1 MATSEY
7 STAVEDTV
15 EGNAAELWELS
26 MCLWSHPELALKER
40 KAHHLLTGFLEK
52 WGFKVHR
59 HHHLE
64 TAFRA
69 EAVAPGGADGPTVAL
84 MAEYDALPDIGH
96 GCGHNLIA
104 EAAMGAAIAV
114 MDAMKKFSNVRGK
127 LVVIGTPGEEG
138 AGGKVLLLEK
148 GAFADVD
155 AALMAHPGFRD
166 VLKAYFNSRR
176 QIQQVFCSALS
187 AMAVALNAVVHQA
200 VESSAGELWELGQ
213 FLWGNPE
220 TSMKEA
226 TAHDKLSEFL
236 ERKGF
241 QVTRRYL
248 LDTAFRA
255 EFCAPGGID
264 GPTIAFLAEYD
275 ALPEIGHACGHN
287 LVSECALGAA
297 VAIRE
302 VMKEFK
308 NIRGKILVLG
318 TPGQEKFGGK
328 EVLRQKNAFKEIDA
342 VLLAHPAV
350 FNCAN
355 PPLSA
360 RQEHRVRAKAGWCCP
375 LPFSKPFL
383 RVHPAGVLFGD
394 ADEALV
400 VSAASSSDSGNVSQA
415 LPCLQA
421 AFAIASAGANHSKT
435 FAAAAGS
442 REAQAPTRRAAKILA
457 LTALDLYT
465 DPKLLGR
472 VKQEFHDWKSNQ
484 QEDRKENKQ
493 PCGS

>member
-1 MATSEY
+1 
-7 STAVEDTV
+7 
-15 EGNAAELWELS
+15 
-26 MCLWSHPELALKER
+26 
-40 KAHHLLTGFLEK
+40 
-52 WGFKVHR
+52 
-59 HHHLE
+59 
-64 TAFRA
+64 
-69 EAVAPGGADGPTVAL
+69 
-84 MAEYDALPDIGH
+84 
-96 GCGHNLIA
+96 
-104 EAAMGAAIAV
+104 
-114 MDAMKKFSNVRGK
+114 
-127 LVVIGTPGEEG
+127 
-138 AGGKVLLLEK
+138 
-148 GAFADVD
+148 
-155 AALMAHPGFRD
+155 
-166 VLKAYFNSRR
+166 
-176 QIQQVFCSALS
+176 
-187 AMAVALNAVVHQA
+187 MAVALNAVVHQA

-297 VAIRE
+297 VAVRE

-360 RQEHRVRAKAGWCCP
+360 RQEITVQFQSSVPFVDSPWEASSALDAAVTSYVNLALLRQQIKPASRILGMLLASGGNNVTVPETSQLMYQLRAPTAGDLAVLMGRVEACFEAAAQATDCC
-375 LPFSKPFL
+375 LVQEKGIVYKEFVHNNAFVAAYSKHA
-383 RVHPAGVLFGD
+383 REMGVLFGD

>member
-1 MATSEY
+1 
-7 STAVEDTV
+7 
-15 EGNAAELWELS
+15 
-26 MCLWSHPELALKER
+26 
-40 KAHHLLTGFLEK
+40 
-52 WGFKVHR
+52 
-59 HHHLE
+59 
-64 TAFRA
+64 
-69 EAVAPGGADGPTVAL
+69 
-84 MAEYDALPDIGH
+84 
-96 GCGHNLIA
+96 
-104 EAAMGAAIAV
+104 
-114 MDAMKKFSNVRGK
+114 
-127 LVVIGTPGEEG
+127 
-138 AGGKVLLLEK
+138 
-148 GAFADVD
+148 
-155 AALMAHPGFRD
+155 
-166 VLKAYFNSRR
+166 
-176 QIQQVFCSALS
+176 
-187 AMAVALNAVVHQA
+187 MAVALNAVVHQA

-241 QVTRRYL
+241 QVARRYL

-264 GPTIAFLAEYD
+264 
-275 ALPEIGHACGHN
+275 
-287 LVSECALGAA
+287 
-297 VAIRE
+297 
-302 VMKEFK
+302 
-308 NIRGKILVLG
+308 
-318 TPGQEKFGGK
+318 
-328 EVLRQKNAFKEIDA
+328 
-342 VLLAHPAV
+342 
-350 FNCAN
+350 
-355 PPLSA
+355 
-360 RQEHRVRAKAGWCCP
+360 
-375 LPFSKPFL
+375 
-383 RVHPAGVLFGD
+383 GVLFGD

>member
-176 QIQQVFCSALS
+176 QLDVQYEAKAPHAPESPWVGP
-187 AMAVALNAVVHQA
+187 NAQ
-200 VESSAGELWELGQ
+200 
-213 FLWGNPE
+213 
-220 TSMKEA
+220 
-226 TAHDKLSEFL
+226 D
-236 ERKGF
+236 
-241 QVTRRYL
+241 
-248 LDTAFRA
+248 
-255 EFCAPGGID
+255 
-264 GPTIAFLAEYD
+264 
-275 ALPEIGHACGHN
+275 
-287 LVSECALGAA
+287 AA
-297 VAIRE
+297 VAAY
-302 VMKEFK
+302 V
-308 NIRGKILVLG
+308 NLSL
-318 TPGQEKFGGK
+318 
-328 EVLRQKNAFKEIDA
+328 LRQHITPASRILGVAKQLGSHASVVPESSRLVYQLRAPNQEERSSLVKRAQGAF
-342 VLLAHPAV
+342 
-350 FNCAN
+350 
-355 PPLSA
+355 
-360 RQEHRVRAKAGWCCP
+360 
-375 LPFSKPFL
+375 
-383 RVHPAGVLFGD
+383 
-394 ADEALV
+394 
-400 VSAASSSDSGNVSQA
+400 
-415 LPCLQA
+415 QA
-421 AFAIASAGANHSKT
+421 AALATGCRVTIERGMEYKELIHNDALLQTYRKHAEAMGAVVLCVSK
-435 FAAAAGS
+435 
-442 REAQAPTRRAAKILA
+442 
-457 LTALDLYT
+457 
-465 DPKLLGR
+465 
-472 VKQEFHDWKSNQ
+472 
-484 QEDRKENKQ
+484 
-493 PCGS
+493 